1 MGSLRG
7 DCPFT
12 KSGKK
17 LYYFEYRNRLEMDF
31 IIGYK
36 GKATAVEVKSAEYT
50 RAKSMTNIIQNW
62 KVEQGIKLSAK
73 NISGNDIVRNYPL
86 YMAMF
91 L

>member
-1 MGSLRG
+1 MG
-7 DCPFT
+7 
-12 KSGKK
+12 
-17 LYYFEYRNRLEMDF
+17 
-31 IIGYK
+31 IWGYK
-36 GKATAVEVKSAEYT
+36 GKATAVEVKSAENT